1 MRYEQTSSSKFP
13 ALKFLPLNFHRG
25 GFTLLEV
32 MISVAI
38 IGGLLV
44 TLIYTLNYHLGILE
58 RHEIVTIAALLAREK
73 MAELEKISADQKG
86 VFPAPYSDYSYES
99 FIRESH
105 IPGISEVSLI
115 VRRDKEEIRFSELV
129 QKPK

>member
-1 MRYEQTSSSKFP
+1 MEYEQVNSSKFP
-13 ALKFLPLNFHRG
+13 APKFLPLNFHKE

-44 TLIYTLNYHLGILE
+44 TLIYTLNYHLGILQ
-58 RHEIVTIAALLAREK
+58 RHETITIATLLAREK
-73 MAELEKISADQKG
+73 MAELEKISENQKG

-99 FIRESH
+99 FIRES
-105 IPGISEVSLI
+105 IFPGISEVSLI